1 MTVSAASDIYFDPY
15 DVGLNADPYPMFR
28 RLREEAPL
36 YYNEEHDFY
45 ALSRFDDVERGLVD
59 YQAFS
64 SARGAILELIKANID
79 IPPGVLLFEDPPI
92 HDVHRKLLSR
102 MFTPRKINDLEP
114 KIREFCARSLD
125 PLVGTDRFD
134 FVADLGAQM
143 PMRVI
148 GMLLGIPEEYQEAAR
163 DRANANLRTEAG
175 KPMDATAEH
184 MMNGEFFGQFIDWR
198 AEHPSD
204 DIMTELLRAE
214 FEDETG
220 TVRRLRRDELLIY
233 ISVVSGAGN
242 ETTTRLIGWAGKV
255 LAEHPDQRRELVA
268 DPSLIPAAI
277 EELLRFEPPA
287 PHVGRYVTRDVEYYG
302 NRVPAGSVM
311 MMLVGAANR
320 DHRQFLPDGDVFDIR
335 REPRQHLT
343 FSVGTHYC
351 LGSALARLEGRI
363 ALEETSQRR
372 AEAVMG
378 ADTERQ
384 MLAWFAPDVEN
395 VSVRQELAVIA
406 VGRADEHHH
415 DAFPRERGC
424 RNSTSRVTYRP
435 TCGAARSAATPR
447 WPRGSTT
454 GPRPAHAAGRGARPT
469 PCRPI
474 PWPGGGLVAGTGY
487 DADVDEEFVAAES
500 ADGPGLVLEL
510 GARAWS

>member
-1 MTVSAASDIYFDPY
+1 MTVSAAREIYFDPY
-15 DVGLNADPYPMFR
+15 DVALNADPYPMCR
-28 RLREEAPL
+28 RLREESPL
-36 YYNEEHDFY
+36 YYNEQHHFY
-45 ALSRFDDVERGLVD
+45 ALSRFDDVDRALVD
-59 YQAFS
+59 YQTFS
-64 SARGAILELIKANID
+64 SAKGAILELIKANID

-102 MFTPRKINDLEP
+102 MFTPRKINELEP

-204 DIMTELLRAE
+204 DIMTELLHVE
-214 FEDETG
+214 FEADTG
-220 TVRRLRRDELLIY
+220 TVRRLRRDELLTY

-268 DPSLIPAAI
+268 DSSLIPAAV
-277 EELLRFEPPA
+277 EELLRYEPPA
-287 PHVGRYVTRDVEYYG
+287 PHIARYVTRDVEYYG
-302 NRVPAGSVM
+302 QRVPAGSVM
-311 MMLVGAANR
+311 MLLVGAANR
-320 DHRQFLPDGDVFDIR
+320 DHRQFPPDGDVFDIR
-335 REPRQHLT
+335 RESRQHLT

-363 ALEETSQRR
+363 ALEEILKRFQEWHVDLDDAKLSPTSTVRGW
-372 AEAVMG
+372 ETMPAVL
-378 ADTERQ
+378 R
-384 MLAWFAPDVEN
+384 
-395 VSVRQELAVIA
+395 
-406 VGRADEHHH
+406 
-415 DAFPRERGC
+415 
-424 RNSTSRVTYRP
+424 
-435 TCGAARSAATPR
+435 
-447 WPRGSTT
+447 
-454 GPRPAHAAGRGARPT
+454 
-469 PCRPI
+469 
-474 PWPGGGLVAGTGY
+474 
-487 DADVDEEFVAAES
+487 
-500 ADGPGLVLEL
+500 
-510 GARAWS
+510 